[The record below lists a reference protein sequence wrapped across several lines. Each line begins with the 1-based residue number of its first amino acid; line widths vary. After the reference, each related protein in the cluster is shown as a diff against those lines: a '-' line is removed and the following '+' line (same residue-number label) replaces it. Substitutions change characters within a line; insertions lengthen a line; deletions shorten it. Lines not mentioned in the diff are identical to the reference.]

1 MWFDFIELC
10 DGPRSQNDYIE
21 LAKLFHTVI
30 VSGVPRLAEDNKAR
44 RFISL
49 VDEFYDRNV
58 KLILSAEVSLE
69 ELYGGDLLLS
79 VFERTLSRLKEM
91 QTKEYLQRAHLP

>member
-30 VSGVPRLAEDNKAR
+30 VSGVPRLAEDNQAR

-58 KLILSAEVSLE
+58 KLILSAGVLLE
-69 ELYGGDLLLS
+69 ELYAGDLLLT

-91 QTKEYLQRAHLP
+91 QTREYLQRAHLP